1 MCGKVYDIKFTK
13 VAIKDYDLLDR
24 AGLSRK
30 RDELID
36 IVEQDPFQ
44 SPPPYKALKGD
55 KKGAYSRR
63 INKKHRFVYAV
74 LPNADRARNENGE
87 LYEGVVK
94 IITMWTHYER
104 I

>member
-1 MCGKVYDIKFTK
+1 MCVRVYDVRFTK
-13 VAIKDYDLLDR
+13 VAAKDYDLLGN
-24 AGLSRK
+24 AGLHVK

-36 IVEQDPFQ
+36 IVKENPFQ

-55 KKGAYSRR
+55 KKGAYSHR

-74 LPNADRARNENGE
+74 LPNEDNAKNEDGE
-87 LYEGVVK
+87 LYKGIVK

-104 I
+104 M